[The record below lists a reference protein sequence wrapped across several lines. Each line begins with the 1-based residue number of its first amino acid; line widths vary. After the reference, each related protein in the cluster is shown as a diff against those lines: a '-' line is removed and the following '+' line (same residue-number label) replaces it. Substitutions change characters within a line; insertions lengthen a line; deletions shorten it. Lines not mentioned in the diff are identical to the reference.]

1 MFYNRH
7 TEYNLALLIF
17 YISVARMNL
26 LSKGRVLPA
35 YAQKRGDNILL
46 DKDILWHPR
55 MIDPRQIRRLAKNA
69 KQRLGLRLQ

>member
-1 MFYNRH
+1 
-7 TEYNLALLIF
+7 
-17 YISVARMNL
+17 MNL